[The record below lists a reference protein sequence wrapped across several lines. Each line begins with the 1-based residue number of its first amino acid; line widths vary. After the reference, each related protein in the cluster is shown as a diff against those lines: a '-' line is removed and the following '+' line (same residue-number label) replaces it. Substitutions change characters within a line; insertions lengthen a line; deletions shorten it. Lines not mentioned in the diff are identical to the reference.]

1 MLRRVTAIR
10 GPALDITVSGETLVS
25 IQLLTASANDVDPSG
40 LLIVLLVALAV
51 YLISVWRNPF
61 APCRWC
67 NGKPKT
73 TGAFFVKA
81 FDLCRHC
88 NGSGRRVRPAARV
101 FPRNYDV
108 K

>member
-1 MLRRVTAIR
+1 MSVH
-10 GPALDITVSGETLVS
+10 
-25 IQLLTASANDVDPSG
+25 LLTASAGDVDPSG
-40 LLIVLLVALAV
+40 VLIVLLVVLFV
-51 YLISVWRNPF
+51 YLLSVWRNPF

-67 NGKPKT
+67 NGKPRT
-73 TGAFFVKA
+73 TGVLFVRA

-88 NGSGRRVRPAARV
+88 NGSGRRVRPAAGV

>member
-1 MLRRVTAIR
+1 MSLHA
-10 GPALDITVSGETLVS
+10 
-25 IQLLTASANDVDPSG
+25 LTATGSG
-40 LLIVLLVALAV
+40 NTALIVLALTALLV
-51 YLISVWRNPF
+51 YLGSVWRNPF

-73 TGAFFVKA
+73 TGVLFTRA
-81 FDLCRHC
+81 FDLCKHC
-88 NGSGRRVRPAARV
+88 NGSGRRVRPAARL